1 MPWRANRSFDEDFGK
16 GAVEADFDAWGSRGL
31 TEDGPTLEAVAI
43 TEDVVDAEP
52 EAVVKTEYIL
62 GADDDGTPG

>member
-1 MPWRANRSFDEDFGK
+1 MPWRTNRSFDEDFGK

-31 TEDGPTLEAVAI
+31 TEDGPIVEAVAI
-43 TEDVVDAEP
+43 TEDVVHARADE
-52 EAVVKTEYIL
+52 VVKTEYIL